1 MVAWDSWGKRKN
13 ERTTERAGTT
23 REHPSHHEFS
33 KSHRMIEIRMILPP
47 DSQDSDVRKGG
58 NIKG

>member
-1 MVAWDSWGKRKN
+1 M
-13 ERTTERAGTT
+13 ERAGTT

-47 DSQDSDVRKGG
+47 NSQDSDVRKGG